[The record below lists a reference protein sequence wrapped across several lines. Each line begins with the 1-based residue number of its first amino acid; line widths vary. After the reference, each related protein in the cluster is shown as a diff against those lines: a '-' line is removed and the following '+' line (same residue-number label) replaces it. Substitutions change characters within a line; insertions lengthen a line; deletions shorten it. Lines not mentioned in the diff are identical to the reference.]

1 MDTHEWLE
9 AYFDHSIVE
18 VQRREL
24 EAQAHEDP
32 ALAHMLT
39 TQRNALIG
47 LEALGEEKL
56 RMELNRMLGDW
67 QELKEKRRVRQLR
80 VGMLVGTLFI
90 VASLVGW
97 FGWRK
102 LRTDSAFTTNTIA
115 NTDKDR
121 LPEPQAIQTSQPQAL
136 ALTYF
141 EMSPIQ
147 LKGLMNKHKTK
158 GDEAMQL
165 ISEQKYA
172 EAIAIMESM
181 AGEYRKVPESLQ
193 IILGMSY
200 LADEQPA
207 DAVRSMLPL
216 MYGTST
222 FDDEARWYLSLAY
235 FRQGNIV
242 QGMGL
247 MEEVRR
253 HEGHFNQEAA
263 QRFLGQ
269 LKGETGI

>member
-18 VQRREL
+18 VQRKEL
-24 EAQAHEDP
+24 EAQAQENP
-32 ALAHMLT
+32 ALAHMLM

-56 RMELNRMLGDW
+56 RMELNRMLEDW

-80 VGMLVGTLFI
+80 VAMLVGTFVI
-90 VASLVGW
+90 ITSLVGW

-102 LRTDSAFTTNTIA
+102 LRTDSTPTTNTIA
-115 NTDKDR
+115 NTDQDHR
-121 LPEPQAIQTSQPQAL
+121 PEPAAIQTSQPQTL

-141 EMSPIQ
+141 EITPTP
-147 LKGLMNKHKTK
+147 LTGLMNKHKTQSR
-158 GDEAMQL
+158 EAMRLLEKDQYGA
-165 ISEQKYA
+165 S
-172 EAIAIMESM
+172 IAIMESM
-181 AGEYRKVPESLQ
+181 VADYRKVPESLRMV
-193 IILGMSY
+193 LGMSY

-207 DAVRSMLPL
+207 DAIRTMLPL
-216 MYGTST
+216 MYGKST
-222 FDDEARWYLSLAY
+222 FDDQARWYLALAY

-242 QGMGL
+242 HGMGL
-247 MEEVRR
+247 MEEVRK
-253 HEGHFNQEAA
+253 HQGHFNQEAA

-269 LKGETGI
+269 LKGEKGI